1 MLLVISLTIV
11 CFTSVGLSS
20 CYVLK
25 SVNNRILSVVC
36 SVFFCRMCLSWTR
49 RASVSDQKSTRM
61 ISLLQIHLF
70 HSPHP
75 SHMLSSQPQKHFPL
89 SLSSPLLNV
98 NSEHFFLA
106 WEHSVI
112 SFFVALF
119 SELLPSHSFPS
130 DFLRSSVFFNKAA
143 SSLCGLEY
151 MLKKTK
157 IKYKIWSF

>member
-1 MLLVISLTIV
+1 MILLTIV
-11 CFTSVGLSS
+11 CFTSVGLSL
-20 CYVLK
+20 CCDVLK

-70 HSPHP
+70 HSPPPHP
-75 SHMLSSQPQKHFPL
+75 SHTLSSQPQKHFPL

-98 NSEHFFLA
+98 NSERFFLA

-119 SELLPSHSFPS
+119 SESLPSHSFPS

-143 SSLCGLEY
+143 SSLCVD
-151 MLKKTK
+151 
-157 IKYKIWSF
+157 